1 MDGAQVGG
9 NDVSF
14 LHDGEE
20 CFPAMLSAIAC
31 AEREVLLEMYWF
43 NSDATGQRF
52 ADALSDRARA
62 GVCVRV
68 IYDALG
74 SLEVDRGMFDSMR
87 AAGCEVLEYNPIAP
101 WRARFRVSKMNN
113 RDHRKMLII
122 DGCIGFT
129 GGVNLDDAWAPP
141 AAGGRGYRDVMVRVE
156 GPAVTEMRALFF
168 RTHRTFELAAGE
180 QQLPPPKPSGAAP
193 VMVHANDR
201 GRDRRRIHR
210 VYLAEIQ
217 RARRDIVI
225 VNAYFIPDRHVRR
238 ALLWARK
245 RGVTVRVMLPVK
257 SDVAA
262 VRYATQ
268 KLYTSMLKQGV
279 QLLEWGPRVI
289 HSKVAVIDGEWC
301 TVGTHN
307 FDYRSWAN
315 NLEVTVAIRDQRT
328 AQVLLDRIERDLDEA
343 VPVQLAV
350 WRTRPRL
357 DRILEQLFYWLR
369 RLL

>member
-1 MDGAQVGG
+1 MDGAQVAG

-14 LHDGEE
+14 LHDGDE
-20 CFPAMLSAIAC
+20 CFPAMLSAIAS

-43 NSDATGQRF
+43 NSDATGRRF
-52 ADALSDRARA
+52 ADALSERARV
-62 GVCVRV
+62 GVRVHV

-74 SLEVDRGMFDSMR
+74 SLAVEQDMFDAMR

-101 WRARFRVSKMNN
+101 WRARFRFSKMNN

-129 GGVNLDDAWAPP
+129 GGVNLDDAWASP
-141 AAGGRGYRDVMVRVE
+141 GDHGLSFRDVMVRVV

-168 RTHRTFELAAGE
+168 RTHRTFHLAVGE
-180 QQLPPPKPSGAAP
+180 EQLPPPKPSGGAP

-245 RGVTVRVMLPVK
+245 RGVSVRVMLPAN

-262 VRYATQ
+262 VRYATR
-268 KLYTSMLKQGV
+268 KLYTWMLKQGIQV
-279 QLLEWGPRVI
+279 FEWGPHVM

-315 NLEVTVAIRDQRT
+315 NLEVNVAIRDQQ
-328 AQVLLDRIERDLDEA
+328 ASQLLLDRIERDLRESTQ
-343 VPVQLAV
+343 VQLTA
-350 WRTRPRL
+350 WRTRPLLERV
-357 DRILEQLFYWLR
+357 LEQLFYWLR